1 MVNSMNNLVK
11 EKIELNR
18 ELENSFIALQRAGF
32 SIPQIIAL
40 LKIIDSII
48 VANRLHEFSDR
59 MNLYDN
65 ILENIFQKDYDRF
78 KRDN

>member
-18 ELENSFIALQRAGF
+18 ELENSFIALQRTGF